1 MSSEWTLFVE
11 GGDDRAFLDS
21 LLDHLCIYNVRTEKM
36 GGGVS
41 KLPLIK
47 PNISRARD
55 RGNQI
60 AVVLDADR
68 DAAARRNSLFDV
80 IRRND
85 LPVERCFL
93 LPDNK
98 NDGCLETLLEQIALS
113 DHRYIYD
120 CFDAYEN
127 CIDRS
132 EHPYS
137 LPNKKARI
145 YAYCE
150 ALNIETN
157 GSRRRYD
164 DPSHWNLEVPDL
176 DPLKRFLLGLQ
187 SVRT

>member
-1 MSSEWTLFVE
+1 MSSDWTVFVE
-11 GGDDRAFLDS
+11 GGDDKAFLDS
-21 LLDHLCIYNVRTEKM
+21 LLDHLGIYNVRTEKM

-41 KLPLIK
+41 KLSLIK

-55 RGNQI
+55 RGNQV
-60 AVVLDADR
+60 AVILDADQ
-68 DAAARRNSLFDV
+68 DVAACRSCLLDV
-80 IRRND
+80 IRQND
-85 LPVERCFL
+85 LPVERSFL

-98 NDGCLETLLEQIALS
+98 NTGCLETLLEQIAIA
-113 DHRYIYD
+113 DHRYIYH
-120 CFDAYEN
+120 CFDTYEN

-164 DPSHWNLEVPDL
+164 DPSHWDLEVPDL

-187 SVRT
+187 SVIS

>member
-1 MSSEWTLFVE
+1 MSSDWTVFVE
-11 GGDDRAFLDS
+11 GGDDKAFLDS
-21 LLDHLCIYNVRTEKM
+21 LLDHLGKYNVRTEKM

-41 KLPLIK
+41 KLSLIE

-55 RGNQI
+55 RGNQV
-60 AVVLDADR
+60 AVVLDADQ
-68 DAAARRNSLFDV
+68 DVAACRSCLLNV
-80 IRRND
+80 IRQND
-85 LPVERCFL
+85 LPVERSFL

-98 NDGCLETLLEQIALS
+98 KAGCLETLLEQIATS

-127 CIDRS
+127 CIDPS

-157 GSRRRYD
+157 GTKRRYD
-164 DPSHWNLEVPDL
+164 DPSHWDLEVPDL
-176 DPLKRFLLGLQ
+176 DPLKRFLLGL
-187 SVRT
+187 R